1 MTETTTSLDFA
12 TAARSLGTA
21 ARALGLQTPTFR
33 SPPRL
38 AGAERTVRRS
48 RSGWTTVSV
57 RLEGRPLGAVVAD
70 MVEGIVVA
78 NRLDGAE
85 ATRVR
90 TTLWESLTPA
100 GGEVGHAA

>member
-1 MTETTTSLDFA
+1 MTETVNSLDFA
-12 TAARSLGTA
+12 AAARTLGA
-21 ARALGLQTPTFR
+21 SARAMGLDTPTFR
-33 SPPRL
+33 SPPRVP
-38 AGAERTVRRS
+38 GAERTLRRA

-78 NRLDGAE
+78 NRISGAE

-90 TTLWESLTPA
+90 TALWEAVSATTI
-100 GGEVGHAA
+100 GHARAA

>member
-1 MTETTTSLDFA
+1 MTETANSLDFA
-12 TAARSLGTA
+12 TAARTLGA
-21 ARALGLQTPTFR
+21 NARAMGLDVPTFR

-38 AGAERTVRRS
+38 GGAERTLRRS

-70 MVEGIVVA
+70 MVEGVIVA
-78 NRLDGAE
+78 NRLTGAE

-90 TTLWESLTPA
+90 TALWESLSTSTGA
-100 GGEVGHAA
+100 VAHAA